1 MECEICHTTENVKN
15 HVYHIRKLIR
25 VVFVCDK
32 CNSDIENIK
41 HLFNTKYKQTKIY
54 LSGAITGREDYQ
66 KEFYEAKEKLIK
78 FQEENNKKKDT
89 EKIDLDIIIPCDYD
103 HLNKNGRWEDYLK
116 NDIKLLVDCDCLID
130 IENES
135 YNSKGAMLEKMICI
149 ALGIP
154 IVSLS
159 SFLHYSA
166 IYTYNTTNL
175 FLKKYKN

>member
-1 MECEICHTTENVKN
+1 MEKI
-15 HVYHIRKLIR
+15 
-25 VVFVCDK
+25 
-32 CNSDIENIK
+32 
-41 HLFNTKYKQTKIY
+41 KIY

-78 FQEENNKKKDT
+78 FQEENNKRKDT
-89 EKIDLDIIIPCDYD
+89 EKIDLNIIVPCDYD
-103 HLNKNGRWEDYLK
+103 HLNKSGKWEDYLK
-116 NDIKLLVDCDCLID
+116 NDIKLLVGCDCLID
-130 IENES
+130 IENGSE
-135 YNSKGAMLEKMICI
+135 NSKGAMLEKMICM

-166 IYTYNTTNL
+166 TYTYNTTNL

>member
-1 MECEICHTTENVKN
+1 MKCEVCHTTKNVKN
-15 HVYHIRKLIR
+15 HVYHIGKLIR
-25 VVFVCDK
+25 VVFVCDE

-54 LSGAITGREDYQ
+54 LSGAITGRENYKQ
-66 KEFYEAKEKLIK
+66 EFYEAKEKLIK
-78 FQEENNKKKDT
+78 FQEENNNNKRKDT
-89 EKIDLDIIIPCDYD
+89 EKIDLDIIVPCDYD
-103 HLNKNGRWEDYLK
+103 HLNKSGKWEDYLK

-135 YNSKGAMLEKMICI
+135 YNSKGAMLEKMICM

-159 SFLHYSA
+159 SFLSYKATYKYS
-166 IYTYNTTNL
+166 TTNL
-175 FLKKYKN
+175 EMKQ